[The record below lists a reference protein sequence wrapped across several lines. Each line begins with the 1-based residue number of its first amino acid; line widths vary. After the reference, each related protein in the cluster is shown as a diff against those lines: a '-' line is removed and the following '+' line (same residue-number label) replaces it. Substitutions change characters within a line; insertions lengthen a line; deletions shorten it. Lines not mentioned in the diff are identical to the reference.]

1 MIIIKSQKEIEI
13 MREAGKIVAETHEI
27 LKSAIIPG
35 ISTLELDKIAEENIR
50 KYNAIPSFKG
60 YGGFPGSI
68 CASINEEVVHGIPG
82 NKILKEGDIVS
93 LDVGAYYKGYHSDSA
108 KTHGVG
114 VISEEDR
121 KLIEVAKESF
131 YEGIKFAKLGY
142 RLSDI
147 SHAIQAHVEKH
158 GFSVV
163 RDLVGHGVGV
173 DLHEDPQIP
182 NYGPAGKGP
191 RLQEGMVL
199 AIEPMI
205 NAGRYQVKTLADG
218 WTIVTVDGKKSA
230 HYEHTIAITEDEP
243 FILTSLWIL
252 NIIVIKKSAFN
263 FANKYLNVKWR
274 ADYIMAK
281 KDVIELEGTVVE
293 ALPNAMFKVKL
304 ENGHEILCHISG
316 KLRMNF
322 IRILEGDKVNVEL
335 SPYDLTRGRITW
347 RKK

>member
-158 GFSVV
+158 G
-163 RDLVGHGVGV
+163 VGV

-230 HYEHTIAITEDEP
+230 HYEHTIAITNDEP
-243 FILTSLWIL
+243 IILSSL
-252 NIIVIKKSAFN
+252 
-263 FANKYLNVKWR
+263 
-274 ADYIMAK
+274 
-281 KDVIELEGTVVE
+281 
-293 ALPNAMFKVKL
+293 
-304 ENGHEILCHISG
+304 
-316 KLRMNF
+316 
-322 IRILEGDKVNVEL
+322 
-335 SPYDLTRGRITW
+335 
-347 RKK
+347 

>member
-158 GFSVV
+158 GFSV
-163 RDLVGHGVGV
+163 

-230 HYEHTIAITEDEP
+230 HYEHTIAITNDEP
-243 FILTSLWIL
+243 IILSSL
-252 NIIVIKKSAFN
+252 
-263 FANKYLNVKWR
+263 
-274 ADYIMAK
+274 
-281 KDVIELEGTVVE
+281 
-293 ALPNAMFKVKL
+293 
-304 ENGHEILCHISG
+304 
-316 KLRMNF
+316 
-322 IRILEGDKVNVEL
+322 
-335 SPYDLTRGRITW
+335 
-347 RKK
+347 

>member
-147 SHAIQAHVEKH
+147 SHAIQAHVEQH

-230 HYEHTIAITEDEP
+230 HYEHTIAITNDEP
-243 FILTSLWIL
+243 IILSSL
-252 NIIVIKKSAFN
+252 
-263 FANKYLNVKWR
+263 
-274 ADYIMAK
+274 
-281 KDVIELEGTVVE
+281 
-293 ALPNAMFKVKL
+293 
-304 ENGHEILCHISG
+304 
-316 KLRMNF
+316 
-322 IRILEGDKVNVEL
+322 
-335 SPYDLTRGRITW
+335 
-347 RKK
+347 